1 MERKAL
7 VALAKEL
14 NKVMGLE
21 PRIKTN
27 QKKDKIEEQIF
38 QAIDL
43 ITEDDVFSEEA
54 ETMIRI
60 LLKKSGEPEEM
71 QQDEEPEDEEPED
84 EEPEDEEP
92 EDEEPEDEAE
102 ELNEDEVEIEEAKE
116 TNEDEPEEVGIEE
129 AEGVGIEEAEEAEKD
144 GIEAEKKS
152 GKRGKRGG
160 KQPTTKVNR
169 MYAAGVAIQKGE
181 GKSIKEL
188 AKDTDKFFIK
198 HGGKTNL
205 KESMR
210 SINRALKVLEGY
222 GVIIVE
228 DGAEGR
234 QISYTDRQ

>member
-71 QQDEEPEDEEPED
+71 QQ
-84 EEPEDEEP
+84 DEEP

>member
-84 EEPEDEEP
+84 E
-92 EDEEPEDEAE
+92 AE

-116 TNEDEPEEVGIEE
+116 TNEDEPEEVGIEEAEGVGIEEAEE